1 MKHLAVTV
9 ALALY
14 AIVATYQ
21 WWTAEPELTVQVLEA
36 QVEQTNKAIE
46 QAGADQRGVLDD
58 GNKATAQ
65 VKTVFV
71 PIKEKVTDVQIQYRC
86 DDPGL
91 GEFPASVQDGLA
103 QAVAAANGGL
113 PAAADR

>member
-1 MKHLAVTV
+1 MKHLALTV

-14 AIVATYQ
+14 AIFATYQ
-21 WWTAEPELTVQVLEA
+21 WWTAEPELKVQFLEA
-36 QVEQTNKAIE
+36 QIEQTNKAIDKATE
-46 QAGADQRGVLDD
+46 DQRAVLDQ
-58 GNKATAQ
+58 GNEATAQ

-91 GEFPASVQDGLA
+91 GEFPASVQDSFA

>member
-1 MKHLAVTV
+1 MKHLAVTI

-14 AIVATYQ
+14 AIFATYQ
-21 WWTAEPELTVQVLEA
+21 WWTAEPELKVQFLEA

-46 QAGADQRGVLDD
+46 QAGADQRDVLDD